1 MRESR
6 KKKLETDKTTTAKG
20 NRGALLSD
28 ATCCKADIRYPN
40 DLTLLNEAREKAEA
54 LIKEL
59 ELRNPDNGKTL
70 RIKPVLARKDYLV
83 VSKKRKKSAKLIRKG
98 IRKQLQY
105 LKRDLQYITELT
117 DSTKLQKLAGKQYR
131 DLLVIQELY
140 RQQKEMHEKRVHRT
154 NDRIVSIAQPY
165 IRPIVRGK
173 AGSPVEFGS
182 KITIG
187 VVGGFTFSDRF
198 SYDNYNEAGDLPC
211 QIEKYKER
219 FGYYPE
225 SVHVDQIYQTRANR
239 TYCKECN
246 IRISGVPL
254 GRPSKDKSITREK
267 IQQYRQDARKRIAVE
282 GRFGVAKRRYSM
294 GRIMTK
300 TAETEHTTVSL
311 IILMLNLDKLTA
323 LSGRKRRRFFFVFR
337 NYPLFSPAEW
347 LFSEKYKL
355 EPEVR
360 FAA

>member
-6 KKKLETDKTTTAKG
+6 KKKLETDKTATTKG

-40 DLTLLNEAREKAEA
+40 DLTLLNEAGEKAEA

-70 RIKPVLARKDYLV
+70 RIKPVLARKDYLA

-117 DSTKLQKLAGKQYR
+117 DSAKLQKLTGKQYR
-131 DLLVIQELY
+131 DLLVIHELY

-165 IRPIVRGK
+165 IRPTVRGK

-187 VVGGFTFSDRF
+187 VVSGFTFSDRF
-198 SYDNYNEAGDLPC
+198 SYDNYNEAGDLSC
-211 QIEKYKER
+211 QVEKYKER

-239 TYCKECN
+239 TYCKERN

-254 GRPSKDKSITREK
+254 GRPAKDKSVTREK

-300 TAETEHTTVSL
+300 TAETEQTTVSL

-323 LSGRKRRRFFFVFR
+323 LSGRKCRRFFFVFR
-337 NYPLFSPAEW
+337 TYSLFSPTEW
-347 LFSEKYKL
+347 LFSEKYRQ
-355 EPEVR
+355 ESEVR
-360 FAA
+360 SAA